1 MTSEPTP
8 WDSFVAAYRVGD
20 TVSVTV
26 TRTLPFGCLIEAT
39 AGVPGLL
46 KSTGAQPGD
55 RIQAR
60 IETID
65 PDRHR
70 ISVTTA

>member
-1 MTSEPTP
+1 MTSEPNP
-8 WDSFVAAYRVGD
+8 WDSFVAAHRVGD

-26 TRTLPFGCLIEAT
+26 VRTLPFGCLIEAT
-39 AGVPGLL
+39 DGVPCLL
-46 KSTGAQPGD
+46 KSTGPQPGE
-55 RIQAR
+55 RSEAR